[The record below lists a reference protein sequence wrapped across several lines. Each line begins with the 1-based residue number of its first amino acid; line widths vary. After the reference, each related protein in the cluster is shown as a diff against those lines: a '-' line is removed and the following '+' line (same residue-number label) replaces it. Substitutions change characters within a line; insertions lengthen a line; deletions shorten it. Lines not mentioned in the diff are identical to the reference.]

1 MKLFK
6 DLKYVGT
13 GSSLNIYG
21 NTIWHCT
28 SFVTRLSTGNME
40 FIVQQPHYHE
50 GTFMGYTGL
59 DMYVLT
65 EDELV
70 NDFKIVKEDGSLEN
84 IQHSKDNKELQ
95 KKIQDIDNYLK
106 EITDEEFRNLLED

>member
-13 GSSLNIYG
+13 DSSLNIYG

-50 GTFMGYTGL
+50 ETSMGYTGL

-70 NDFKIVKEDGSLEN
+70 NNFKIVKKDGSLEN
-84 IQHSKDNKELQ
+84 IQHSKDNKGLQ
-95 KKIQDIDNYLK
+95 KKIQNIEKHFENMSK
-106 EITDEEFRNLLED
+106 EEIKNLLED

>member
-6 DLKYVGT
+6 NLKYIGT
-13 GSSLNIYG
+13 GRLSVYG

-28 SFVTRLSTGNME
+28 SFVTRLSTGDME

-50 GTFMGYTGL
+50 DIFIGYTGL

-70 NDFKIVKEDGSLEN
+70 NNFKIVKEDGSLEN

-95 KKIQDIDNYLK
+95 KKIQDTHKHFENMTK
-106 EITDEEFRNLLED
+106 EEIESLLED